1 MQRIHIRDYGIDIV
15 FGGPMGLAEAKE
27 LIAEMTAKLPQF
39 PSPFGCLVDSRQAR
53 AYTAEA
59 REIFKRCIFML
70 REHGMER
77 VAVVS
82 DSAIAALQAK
92 RLGKETDTL
101 LWSRYISTATH
112 PDWQRIVRD
121 WLLFSIDPDQPKS

>member
-1 MQRIHIRDYGIDIV
+1 MAGVRT
-15 FGGPMGLAEAKE
+15 AEAGKDAAHPYSGLRHRYRVRRSDGPGGSE
-27 LIAEMTAKLPQF
+27 GA
-39 PSPFGCLVDSRQAR
+39 DRRDDRQAAAVPVALR
-53 AYTAEA
+53 LSGRFAAGGA

-112 PDWQRIVRD
+112 PD
-121 WLLFSIDPDQPKS
+121 LA